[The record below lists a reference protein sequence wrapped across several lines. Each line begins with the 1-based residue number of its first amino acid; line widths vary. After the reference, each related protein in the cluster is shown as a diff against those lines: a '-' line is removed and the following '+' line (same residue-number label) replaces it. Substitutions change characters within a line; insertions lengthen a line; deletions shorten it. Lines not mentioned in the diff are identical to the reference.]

1 MIQYLDDK
9 LIIKNLKEDDVIN
22 NIPIPVDGN
31 DELMSNWPF
40 MAGVKWFFKLCM
52 VIVSWLPKYS
62 QDLRLF
68 HWMQY

>member
-31 DELMSNWPF
+31 DELMSN
-40 MAGVKWFFKLCM
+40 
-52 VIVSWLPKYS
+52 
-62 QDLRLF
+62 
-68 HWMQY
+68 